1 MLNAL
6 AEARPMRA
14 AVTQAVDFLKNVLVT
29 RKAFSKADLSM
40 SASALL
46 NGAPQ
51 TNHS

>member
-6 AEARPMRA
+6 AEAAPARA

-29 RKAFSKADLSM
+29 RKAFSTADLSM